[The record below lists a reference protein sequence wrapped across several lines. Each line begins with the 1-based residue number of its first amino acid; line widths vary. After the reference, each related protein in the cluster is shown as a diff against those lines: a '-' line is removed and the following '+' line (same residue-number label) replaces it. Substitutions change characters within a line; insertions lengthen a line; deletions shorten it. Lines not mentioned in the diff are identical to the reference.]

1 MANIRKIDPILLE
14 AFVAIVDGGSFA
26 AAAETVGRT
35 TSAVS
40 MQMKRLE
47 ELLPNK
53 IFESHGRTKRLTASG
68 EVLLAHARVILKLS
82 DTMMQSMIPVNAPGV
97 IRLGSPDDYVYTLL
111 PDILD
116 RYAQSFPD
124 VRVEVTCQPSEEL
137 AGLIAHDK
145 LDLALVTRRADDKES
160 ETVRRE
166 PIVWVAAAGR
176 TFAASE
182 PLPLAM
188 FQPGCVARA
197 KTIEACT
204 MAGRDY
210 RIAYSSPSIAG
221 LLSPVRAGRAVAAI
235 ARCSVPDD
243 LQIIEASS
251 SLPAINAIEIALMRG
266 KSPKHPD
273 FVHRLASDIQT
284 SLRPA

>member
-40 MQMKRLE
+40 MQMKRLQD
-47 ELLPNK
+47 LLPNP

-68 EVLLAHARVILKLS
+68 EVLLAHARMILKLS
-82 DTMMQSMIPVNAPGV
+82 DTMMASMMPANTPGV

-111 PDILD
+111 PDILN
-116 RYAQSFPD
+116 RYAEAFPE
-124 VRVEVTCQPSEEL
+124 VRVELTCQPSEEL
-137 AGLIAHDK
+137 ASLIAHDR
-145 LDLALVTRRADDKES
+145 LDLALVTRRADDSES
-160 ETVRRE
+160 QTVRRE

-176 TFAASE
+176 TFSASE

-197 KTIEACT
+197 RTIEACT

-235 ARCSVPDD
+235 ARCSVPED
-243 LQIIEASS
+243 LKIIDADH
-251 SLPAINAIEIALMRG
+251 SLPAINAIEIALMKGRA
-266 KSPKHPD
+266 PKYPD
-273 FVHRLASDIQT
+273 FVHRLACDIQT
-284 SLRPA
+284 SLSAA